1 MQIYGA
7 RFTLRMFGL
16 KNEGQNRFLLQ
27 TTYFCTVKQE
37 EIIQGFVQLG
47 RLMTSVGENHDWEG
61 FSSGVT
67 KDEYEALQTLVD
79 RQIAFNGWFIAENV
93 RQSLTAL
100 GSMLTEE
107 KLTNWTKD
115 YGYST
120 SPKSVALIMAGNIPL
135 VGFHDFLCVLISGN
149 TAVCKLSS
157 DDKTLLPALVEHLIT
172 FVPALK
178 ERIVLT
184 TGRIEQMEAVIATGS
199 DNSLKYFEQYFGK
212 YPHIFRGNRTSL
224 AVLTGEETKEE
235 IERLGT
241 DIFSYFG
248 LGCRNVSH
256 VLFPK
261 EFEISRFFEG
271 IFPFSNVINNNKY
284 GNNYDYNKAVYLM
297 NRVDL
302 LDNNFVLIRETEEL
316 FSPLAMVNY
325 HFYETQDEVN
335 EYISLHQEKIQVVVG
350 KEYTPFGK
358 AQSPE
363 LDDYADGV
371 DTMKW
376 LSEL

>member
-1 MQIYGA
+1 M
-7 RFTLRMFGL
+7 R
-16 KNEGQNRFLLQ
+16 Q
-27 TTYFCTVKQE
+27 TAYFCTVKQE
-37 EIIQGFVQLG
+37 EVIGGFVQLG
-47 RLMTSVGENHDWEG
+47 KLMTAVGENRAWEG

-67 KDEYEALQTLVD
+67 KDEYEGLQALVN
-79 RQIAFNGWFIAENV
+79 RQIAFNGWFTPENV
-93 RQSLTAL
+93 RQSLIAL
-100 GSMLTEE
+100 GGMLIEE
-107 KLTNWTKD
+107 KLTNWSKK
-115 YGYST
+115 YVYSS

-135 VGFHDFLCVLISGN
+135 VGFHDFLCVLITGN
-149 TAVCKLSS
+149 KAICKLSS
-157 DDKTLLPALVEHLIT
+157 DDKTLLPAFVEHLCI

-212 YPHIFRGNRTSL
+212 YPHIFRSNRTSL

-235 IERLGT
+235 IEMLGT

-256 VLFPK
+256 ILFPK
-261 EFEISRFFEG
+261 GFEISRFFEG

-297 NRVDL
+297 NKIEL

-325 HFYETQDEVN
+325 HFYETHQEVDD
-335 EYISLHQEKIQVVVG
+335 YISLHQDKIQVVVG
-350 KEYTPFGK
+350 KNYTPFGK
-358 AQSPE
+358 AQAPE

-371 DTMKW
+371 DTMQW
-376 LSEL
+376 LGEL